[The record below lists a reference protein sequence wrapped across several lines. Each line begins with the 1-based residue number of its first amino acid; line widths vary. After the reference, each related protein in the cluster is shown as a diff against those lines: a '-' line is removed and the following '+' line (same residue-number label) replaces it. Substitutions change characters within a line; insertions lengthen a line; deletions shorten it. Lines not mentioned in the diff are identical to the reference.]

1 MSHDAHIPAM
11 TDAQTPLG
19 IQIIPVTPFAQ
30 NCSLLWDTKTKAAV
44 LIDPGGEADR
54 LVSELGA
61 RGLTLKE
68 MWLTHGHLD
77 HAGAADEL
85 RERLGAPVIGPH
97 ADDQFWMDG
106 ISAQWSAYGHPGM
119 GRDVVPD
126 RYLEDG
132 EVLRFAGL
140 DFEVIHAPGHTPGH
154 VVILQADLGV
164 AFVGDV
170 LFAGSIGRTDF
181 PKGDHATLIRSI
193 KERLLPRG
201 DHIQFV
207 PGHGPAST
215 FGRERQSNPFLVAG
229 AGANTSGVG

>member
-1 MSHDAHIPAM
+1 MGSMS
-11 TDAQTPLG
+11 TPESPNPTSSRLE
-19 IQIIPVTPFAQ
+19 IRILPVTPFAQ
-30 NCSLLWDTKTKAAV
+30 NCSLLVDTATREAV
-44 LIDPGGEADR
+44 LVDPGGEAER
-54 LVSELGA
+54 LAGELDA

-85 RERLGAPVIGPH
+85 RETTGAPVIGPH
-97 ADDQFWMDG
+97 KDDQFWMDG
-106 ISAQWSAYGHPGM
+106 IADQWSAYGHPGM
-119 GRDVVPD
+119 GRSVVPD
-126 RYLEDG
+126 RYLEHG
-132 EVLRFAGL
+132 ETLQFAGL

-154 VVILQADLGV
+154 VVILQPDLKV

-193 KERLLPRG
+193 KDKLLPRG
-201 DHIQFV
+201 DDIQFV

-215 FGRERQSNPFLVAG
+215 FGRERTSNPFLLEG
-229 AGANTSGVG
+229 AGANTTGAG